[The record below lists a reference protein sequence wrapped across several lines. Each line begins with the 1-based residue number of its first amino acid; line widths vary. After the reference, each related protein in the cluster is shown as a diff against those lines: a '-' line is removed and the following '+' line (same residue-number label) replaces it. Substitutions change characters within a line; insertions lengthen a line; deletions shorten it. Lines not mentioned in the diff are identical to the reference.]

1 MFRSALR
8 RKNAENDEKKFVLVV
23 TTVSFTFATFT
34 SDAIE
39 VVAER
44 SGVTDDAAKI
54 SLLFLRR
61 FVDFVLEEEEKQPSN
76 FVSPR

>member
-8 RKNAENDEKKFVLVV
+8 RKNAENDEKKFVFGLGECFV
-23 TTVSFTFATFT
+23 TFATFT

-44 SGVTDDAAKI
+44 SGATDDATEI
-54 SLLFLRR
+54 SFLFLRR
-61 FVDFVLEEEEKQPSN
+61 FVDFVLEKQQSSLSTLN
-76 FVSPR
+76 NLL